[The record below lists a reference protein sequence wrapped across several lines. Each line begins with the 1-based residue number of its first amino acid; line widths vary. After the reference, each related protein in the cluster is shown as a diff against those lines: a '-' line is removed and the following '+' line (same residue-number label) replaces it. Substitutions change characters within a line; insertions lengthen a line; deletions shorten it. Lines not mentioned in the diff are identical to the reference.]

1 MYSALPFG
9 FAQVLVEV
17 PYSVIQALLYG
28 VITYALICFE
38 WTAAKF
44 WYYILFT
51 VLVILFF
58 TYYGEMAVAISP
70 NPQLAAIMSSAVYS
84 IWFIF
89 AGGWWVCQL
98 GVGQRG

>member
-58 TYYGEMAVAISP
+58 TYYGEVRSD
-70 NPQLAAIMSSAVYS
+70 QLESMTAQRCPRLF
-84 IWFIF
+84 FI
-89 AGGWWVCQL
+89 AQYPL
-98 GVGQRG
+98 S

>member
-17 PYSVIQALLYG
+17 PYSVVQALLYG

-51 VLVILFF
+51 VLVR
-58 TYYGEMAVAISP
+58 
-70 NPQLAAIMSSAVYS
+70 MSSDCFFSAT
-84 IWFIF
+84 
-89 AGGWWVCQL
+89 
-98 GVGQRG
+98 VGLSKVFC